1 MSCKHLTPLK
11 TQCSENTVGN
21 MFKNAMNSN
30 QEPVE
35 QTLL

>member
-30 QEPVE
+30 
-35 QTLL
+35 